1 MYLYHG
7 PICHLVT
14 DGYVTCQPSVKL
26 HRLRCLGKVS
36 DTRAEICYMSEIRS
50 KGNSVEELS
59 GTEAEMWGGVDLPR
73 QEMLLQ
79 GAVHSC

>member
-1 MYLYHG
+1 
-7 PICHLVT
+7 
-14 DGYVTCQPSVKL
+14 
-26 HRLRCLGKVS
+26 LGKVS